1 MNKAMLISR
10 GVPIFAMG
18 GVIAAV
24 CGGWTKQQTQPP
36 PPPLGAPIQGISQP
50 ELTAWR
56 AGLNAFLRPEGPAD
70 GLGPVF
76 NARSCVECHRA
87 GAPGGASTDLGVS
100 RVTRIGGI
108 VNGVYSDLTNVGG
121 PLMQA
126 RSLREVNPNYPFPG
140 ERPPVGTL
148 FVSRRMT
155 TPLFGLGLIEA
166 IPGSTISANSAIAR
180 PDGIHGV
187 PNLVFNPETNTSQIG
202 RFGWKGHVS
211 SLHLFSA
218 DAALNEI
225 GITNPTFKVDNLPQG
240 NPDPRGSDH
249 VTDPENG
256 GADVANFTVFMRF
269 TSPPP
274 TLPQTAQMIRGSQL
288 FNTMNCAACH
298 IPTMQTGASYT
309 PTLANKP
316 VNLYSDLL
324 LHHMGAGLADGIRM
338 GTATGDQWKTAP
350 LWGLRFRP
358 FYLHDGRASTVEQ
371 AILQHGGEATAA
383 RNRYQNLTPLD
394 KAAVLAFLGGI

>member
-1 MNKAMLISR
+1 MNRAMLMSR
-10 GVPIFAMG
+10 GAPIVAMG

-36 PPPLGAPIQGISQP
+36 PPPLGAPIQGISQT

-56 AGLNAFLRPEGPAD
+56 AGLNAFLRPQGPAD

-140 ERPPVGTL
+140 ERPPVGTQ

-180 PDGIHGV
+180 P
-187 PNLVFNPETNTSQIG
+187 
-202 RFGWKGHVS
+202 
-211 SLHLFSA
+211 
-218 DAALNEI
+218 
-225 GITNPTFKVDNLPQG
+225 
-240 NPDPRGSDH
+240 
-249 VTDPENG
+249 
-256 GADVANFTVFMRF
+256 TVFMEFPILFSTRKR
-269 TSPPP
+269 
-274 TLPQTAQMIRGSQL
+274 TLLKLVDSDGRGMFRRSI
-288 FNTMNCAACH
+288 C
-298 IPTMQTGASYT
+298 
-309 PTLANKP
+309 
-316 VNLYSDLL
+316 
-324 LHHMGAGLADGIRM
+324 
-338 GTATGDQWKTAP
+338 
-350 LWGLRFRP
+350 FRP
-358 FYLHDGRASTVEQ
+358 TQR
-371 AILQHGGEATAA
+371 
-383 RNRYQNLTPLD
+383 
-394 KAAVLAFLGGI
+394 